1 MPKPRFSMLSCF
13 ACLLAGHAI
22 TIADVHA
29 QQTASNNL
37 HYSMSIAGGLATA
50 LSTSAKHSLRHGQH

>member
-22 TIADVHA
+22 IIADVHA

-37 HYSMSIAGGLATA
+37 HYSMSIAGGLANSPVNQCQT
-50 LSTSAKHSLRHGQH
+50 